1 MYFCRRIF
9 ETLEMKLT
17 QRTPLMERP
26 FPDYTL
32 TEEKLNSWSHLFG
45 ALCAVAMMFLA
56 IRSSI
61 GKTSVHLTCSIVY
74 TASVLLTML
83 VSGIYHGLPKG
94 KAKQIMRVVD
104 HCDIFVTIAGTYTPI
119 TLLGIC
125 TVNPVMGKVVFSIE
139 WGLAIIGIVLNAIDL
154 KRYAAFSMTCYLGM
168 GWCVIISLWPAIQAM
183 TLSGFLWIIGGGVAF
198 TIGAVLYLVG
208 KKKRYRHF
216 LFHLFVLLGILVQFV
231 GVYAYLLLK

>member
-1 MYFCRRIF
+1 
-9 ETLEMKLT
+9 
-17 QRTPLMERP
+17 MERP
-26 FPDYTL
+26 FPDYTA
-32 TEEKLNSWSHLFG
+32 TEEKLNSWSHLMG
-45 ALCAVAMMFLA
+45 ALCAVAMMVLA
-56 IRSSI
+56 IRASLDKPSI
-61 GKTSVHLTCSIVY
+61 YLICSLVY
-74 TASVLLTML
+74 TISVLLTML

-94 KAKQIMRVVD
+94 KAKQVMRVVD

-125 TVNPVMGKVVFSIE
+125 PLNPVLGWVVFGIE

-154 KRYAAFSMTCYLGM
+154 KRYSAFSMTCYLGM

-183 TLSGFLWIIGGGVAF
+183 TLEGFLWIIGGGVAF

-216 LFHLFVLLGILVQFV
+216 LFHVFVVLGILIQFV
-231 GVYAYLLLK
+231 GVYGYLLIR

>member
-1 MYFCRRIF
+1 
-9 ETLEMKLT
+9 
-17 QRTPLMERP
+17 MERP
-26 FPDYTL
+26 FPDYTPM
-32 TEEKLNSWSHLFG
+32 EEKLNSWSHLFG
-45 ALCAVAMMFLA
+45 VLCAVVMMVLA
-56 IRSSI
+56 IRASLYKPSI
-61 GKTSVHLTCSIVY
+61 YLICSVVY
-74 TASVLLTML
+74 TISVLLTML

-94 KAKQIMRVVD
+94 KAKQVMRVVD

-125 TVNPVMGKVVFSIE
+125 TINPVLGWVVFGIE

-154 KRYAAFSMTCYLGM
+154 KRYSAFSMTCYLGM

-183 TLSGFLWIIGGGVAF
+183 TLAGFLWIIGGGVAF

-216 LFHLFVLLGILVQFV
+216 LFHVFVVLGILIQFV
-231 GVYAYLLLK
+231 GVYGYLLCR

>member
-1 MYFCRRIF
+1 
-9 ETLEMKLT
+9 MKLT

-26 FPDYTL
+26 FPDYTPM
-32 TEEKLNSWSHLFG
+32 EEKLNSWSHLFG
-45 ALCAVAMMFLA
+45 ALCAVAMMVLA
-56 IRSSI
+56 IRASFVKPSI
-61 GKTSVHLTCSIVY
+61 YMICSVVY
-74 TASVLLTML
+74 VSSVLLTML

-94 KAKQIMRVVD
+94 KAKQVMRVVD

-125 TVNPVMGKVVFSIE
+125 TVNLVMGWVVFAIE
-139 WGLAIIGIVLNAIDL
+139 WGLALIGVVLNAIDL
-154 KRYAAFSMTCYLGM
+154 KRYSAFSMTCYLGM

-183 TLSGFLWIIGGGVAF
+183 TLAGFLWIIGGGVAF

-216 LFHLFVLLGILVQFV
+216 LFHVFVVLGILIQFV
-231 GVYAYLLLK
+231 GVYEYLLVR

>member
-1 MYFCRRIF
+1 
-9 ETLEMKLT
+9 MKLT
-17 QRTPLMERP
+17 ERTPLMKRP
-26 FPDYTL
+26 FPDYTQ

-45 ALCAVAMMFLA
+45 ALCAVVMMTLA
-56 IRSSI
+56 LRATY
-61 GKTSVHLTCSIVY
+61 GKPPIYLICSVVY
-74 TASVLLTML
+74 TVSVLLTML

-94 KAKQIMRVVD
+94 KAKQVMRVVD

-125 TVNPVMGKVVFSIE
+125 TVNSVMGWVVFAIE
-139 WGLAIIGIVLNAIDL
+139 WSLALIGVVLNAIDL

-183 TLSGFLWIIGGGVAF
+183 TLEGFLWIIGGGLAF
-198 TIGAVLYLVG
+198 TVGAVLYLVG

-216 LFHLFVLLGILVQFV
+216 LFHIFVVLGILIQFV
-231 GVYAYLLLK
+231 GVYGYLLCK

>member
-1 MYFCRRIF
+1 
-9 ETLEMKLT
+9 MKLA

-26 FPDYTL
+26 FPDYTPM
-32 TEEKLNSWSHLFG
+32 EEKLNSWSHLFG
-45 ALCAVAMMFLA
+45 ALCAVVMMVLA
-56 IRSSI
+56 IRQTI
-61 GKTSVHLTCSIVY
+61 GKPSIYLICSVVY
-74 TASVLLTML
+74 VSSVLLTML

-94 KAKQIMRVVD
+94 KGKQVMRVVD

-125 TVNPVMGKVVFSIE
+125 TVNPVLGKVIFAVE
-139 WGLAIIGIVLNAIDL
+139 WGLALIGIVLNAIDL
-154 KRYAAFSMTCYLGM
+154 KRYAAFSMACYLGM

-183 TLSGFLWIIGGGVAF
+183 TLAGFLWIIGGGVAF

-216 LFHLFVLLGILVQFV
+216 MFHVFVLLGLILQFV
-231 GVYAYLLLK
+231 GVYAYLLGY

>member
-1 MYFCRRIF
+1 
-9 ETLEMKLT
+9 MKLT

-26 FPDYTL
+26 FPDYTPM
-32 TEEKLNSWSHLFG
+32 EEKLNSWSHLFG
-45 ALCAVAMMFLA
+45 ALCAVAMMVLA
-56 IRSSI
+56 IRASFGKPSI
-61 GKTSVHLTCSIVY
+61 YMICSVVY
-74 TASVLLTML
+74 VSSVLLTML

-94 KAKQIMRVVD
+94 KAKQVMRVVD

-125 TVNPVMGKVVFSIE
+125 TVNLVMGWVVFAIE
-139 WGLAIIGIVLNAIDL
+139 WGLALIGVVLNAIDL
-154 KRYAAFSMTCYLGM
+154 KRYSAFSMTCYLGM

-183 TLSGFLWIIGGGVAF
+183 TLAGFLWIIGGGVAF

-216 LFHLFVLLGILVQFV
+216 LFHVFVVLGILIQFV
-231 GVYAYLLLK
+231 GVYEYLLVR